1 MYESQSTH
9 PLQLVLFSK
18 YEQSIKIIFKTLEE
32 NVAYT
37 HYQLTTNMRVSKHVP
52 YTSKRI
58 VMFLINKVI
67 FKVLENVAH
76 Y

>member
-9 PLQLVLFSK
+9 PLQLVFFCK

-37 HYQLTTNMRVSKHVP
+37 HYQHASLKARALYK
-52 YTSKRI
+52 
-58 VMFLINKVI
+58 
-67 FKVLENVAH
+67 
-76 Y
+76 